1 MKMLSATSVAAL
13 ALGLA
18 LSGTVAY
25 AADRPGRDNQDATT
39 QEQTDNDNDSDENN
53 KNDKK
58 DRRGKPPGKV
68 EGTPATVPATTQ
80 GTEQNDR
87 NRRSDG
93 NRRGQNDQTNDRGMT
108 ADQNGNVRNDD
119 SRYDRKWNRNNRRN
133 VDIKR
138 WQRNYDAPRRYRA
151 DRYRAPRGY
160 SYRRWSYGQRLPRDY
175 YVRSFWLTQFIL
187 FGLDSPPDGY
197 IWVRY
202 GPDALLIDEDTGEII
217 QVRYNVFY
225 S

>member
-39 QEQTDNDNDSDENN
+39 QEQTDNDNDENN

-87 NRRSDG
+87 SRRSDR
-93 NRRGQNDQTNDRGMT
+93 NRRGQTDQTNDRGMS

-119 SRYDRKWNRNNRRN
+119 RRYDRKWNRNNRRN

-175 YVRSFWLTQFIL
+175 YVRSFWLTQFIM